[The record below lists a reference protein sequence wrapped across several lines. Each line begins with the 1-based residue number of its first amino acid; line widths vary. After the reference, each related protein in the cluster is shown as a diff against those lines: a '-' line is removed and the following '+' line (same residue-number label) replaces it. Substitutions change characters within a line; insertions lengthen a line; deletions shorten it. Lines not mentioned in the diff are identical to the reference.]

1 MKKSKFLFALRLS
14 LIPLSIFGMFFV
26 PSLKIAIVLL
36 ATLTA
41 VLAYPFW
48 QKFKTQR
55 ALVVAVALTFFLIGS
70 KILITE
76 SATNKT
82 VKNNSTAV
90 DGLIDDYLRDSLSND
105 SNVVG
110 ISLPPDSSV
119 HIDGLPDGTYSIVV
133 PVNDSALSKILK

>member
-90 DGLIDDYLRDSLSND
+90 DGLIDDYLRDSLAMIAMLL
-105 SNVVG
+105 VFHCRP
-110 ISLPPDSSV
+110 IHQYILTAYPM
-119 HIDGLPDGTYSIVV
+119 
-133 PVNDSALSKILK
+133 ALIPL